1 MVLQMAENEKKTKK
15 KHSVNNPTHATIMA
29 VVGGYILYMAYRMLK
44 NFSMGNTQ
52 MSLGTTYLMAGLL
65 ALGGLAVIGYGIYNM
80 VVFTKKAKEMSEH
93 EQNSDEESV

>member
-1 MVLQMAENEKKTKK
+1 MANNDKKQEKK

-44 NFSMGNTQ
+44 NSAMGSTEMSMN
-52 MSLGTTYLMAGLL
+52 TTYLMAGLL

-80 VVFTKKAKEMSEH
+80 VVFTKKAKEMSEN
-93 EQNSDEESV
+93 EQRNEDE